1 MHASALQAEENGKA
15 EGYVSPVDGGK
26 GLKGLDLRE
35 AHWGFGLAQSLQ
47 TLLPSDSVLM
57 RSWRIFFAVAWSG
70 MVEGKWKVHC
80 HQYDRRAFA
89 AHRQG
94 CTATRPRCLQQ
105 PSRLNPAF
113 CTFFPSMIQ
122 QNNHRLHS
130 DVHPLPIS
138 REKIT
143 DDPEEWAVWVGH
155 RKAHPTLS
163 LPVN

>member
-1 MHASALQAEENGKA
+1 M
-15 EGYVSPVDGGK
+15 
-26 GLKGLDLRE
+26 
-35 AHWGFGLAQSLQ
+35 
-47 TLLPSDSVLM
+47 T
-57 RSWRIFFAVAWSG
+57 SWRIFFAVAWSG
-70 MVEGKWKVHC
+70 MVEGKWQVHC

-89 AHRQG
+89 THRQG

-105 PSRLNPAF
+105 PSRLNPAL

-155 RKAHPTLS
+155 RKVHPILLTCQLDIIQQTLLARNSPTSSQSTNVWFRRQSTLS
-163 LPVN
+163 RQPTSSHSTGF